1 MDSGPLLPL
10 NGQILR
16 ELQPPFPIELNR
28 NAAPGPYSGVPTQ
41 DSLLREYMR
50 VLIKSKWIVIASVA
64 LVVGVVAISTLRST
78 PIYEAVG
85 SIAINKVD
93 PVTFNLKDSSGSVDY
108 YDPAD
113 LDTEVRILK
122 SDLLAL
128 QVIRQLNMD
137 KRSGNSEKAAANEP
151 ATDALLSDPATTSAA
166 LAEFRSNLQV
176 SLVPNTRIIEIRYH

>member
-16 ELQPPFPIELNR
+16 ELQPIELNR
-28 NAAPGPYSGVPTQ
+28 NAAPGPYSGIPTQ

-50 VLIKSKWIVIASVA
+50 VLIKSKWVVIASVA

-93 PVTFNLKDSSGSVDY
+93 PVTFNLKDSSGSLDY
-108 YDPAD
+108 YDPTD

-128 QVIRQLNMD
+128 QVIRQLDLD
-137 KRSGNSEKAAANEP
+137 KQPELGPRANP
-151 ATDALLSDPATTSAA
+151 QLPRWS
-166 LAEFRSNLQV
+166 
-176 SLVPNTRIIEIRYH
+176 